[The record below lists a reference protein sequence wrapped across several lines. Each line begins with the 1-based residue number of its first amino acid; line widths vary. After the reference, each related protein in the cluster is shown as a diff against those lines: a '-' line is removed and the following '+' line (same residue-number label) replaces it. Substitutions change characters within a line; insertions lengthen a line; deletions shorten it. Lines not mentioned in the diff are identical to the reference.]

1 MRSHGICVSCGGKVY
16 AASDRCVQCG
26 MPQPSGPSKPAFMLQ
41 VAAMIGVGLLIF
53 AVPVILLTMWAKF

>member
-1 MRSHGICVSCGGKVY
+1 
-16 AASDRCVQCG
+16 